1 MARLMIQ
8 SAGTKVENEPAA
20 FTLPLIQPHQTR
32 ADQVRTILTQA
43 IVEGRLAPGSL
54 HSVQSLAAK
63 LDVSRTPVREALI
76 QLARHGMVQFVRNRG
91 VRILEQSPRDVEE
104 IFQIRRMLE
113 VPCTSLAVRNATQ
126 QDQRRFAKE
135 FEAML
140 GCAKNGD
147 ELGMWRHDR
156 AFHRLLL
163 ECAGNRRLASYVDG
177 LRDLVLTRGT
187 TTAARGARSLVETAE
202 AHRPILEAVIAGDGP
217 RAANAMARHL
227 ERTEELL
234 VSRSA
239 EK

>member
-1 MARLMIQ
+1 MVRAVIQ
-8 SAGTKVENEPAA
+8 SVDSKVEIEQAA

-43 IVEGRLAPGSL
+43 IVEGQLAPGSL

-76 QLARHGMVQFVRNRG
+76 QLARHGMVMFVRNRG
-91 VRILEQSPRDVEE
+91 VRILERSPRDVEE
-104 IFQIRRMLE
+104 IFEIRRLLE
-113 VPCTSLAVRNATQ
+113 VPCTALAVKKATP

-140 GCAKNGD
+140 GCAQKGD

-163 ECAGNRRLASYVDG
+163 ECAGNRRLAAYVDG
-177 LRDLVLTRGT
+177 LRD
-187 TTAARGARSLVETAE
+187 
-202 AHRPILEAVIAGDGP
+202 
-217 RAANAMARHL
+217 
-227 ERTEELL
+227 
-234 VSRSA
+234 
-239 EK
+239 